1 MTTTSPNPLALDR
14 GHAAAL
20 DVADTL
26 ARYRSKFHLPITVD
40 GNAQTYLCGH
50 SLGLQPKS
58 TAGLINEELQT
69 WQMQAVEGHFNSKRP
84 WLSYHELLTPGLAEL
99 SGALPIEVV
108 AMNSLSVNLH
118 LLLTSFY
125 RPTAQRHKILIEANA
140 FPSDR
145 YGVCSQ
151 LQLHGLDPAT
161 SLIELA
167 PRSGEDCLRTE
178 DVLAA
183 LEQHGP
189 NIATVLLPGVQ
200 YLTGQ
205 VFDMAT
211 ITQAA
216 QQQGCMVGFDLAH
229 AIGNVP
235 LRLHDWNV
243 DFAVWCSYKYL
254 NSGPGAIGGAFV
266 HERYAQRFDLPRLAG
281 WWGHDKHTRFAMP
294 SQFSPLPGAEGWQL
308 SNPSILACAPLLASL
323 QLFQDAGIKALRNK
337 SLQLTAYLEQLILAQ
352 LPKQVS
358 VITPA
363 DPGSRGC
370 QLSLRLKVDRDN
382 FDQDGA
388 RMIHEQLMRQGFIC
402 DWREPDVIRAAPVP
416 LYNRYVDVW
425 QFVHALRGLLQ

>member
-1 MTTTSPNPLALDR
+1 MTMNSFISASLER
-14 GHAAAL
+14 SHAAAL

-26 ARYRSKFHLPITVD
+26 ARYRSRFHLPITVD
-40 GNAQTYLCGH
+40 GNAQIYLCGH

-58 TAGLINEELQT
+58 TAALINEELQV
-69 WQMQAVEGHFNSKRP
+69 WQMQAVEGHFNSQRP

-99 SGALPIEVV
+99 TGALPVEVV

-125 RPTAQRHKILIEANA
+125 RPTPQRHRMLIEANA

-145 YGVCSQ
+145 YVVCSQ
-151 LQLHGLDPAT
+151 LQLHGYDPAT
-161 SLIELA
+161 SLIEIA
-167 PRSGEDCLRTE
+167 PREGEDCLRTE
-178 DVLAA
+178 DIVAT
-183 LEQHGP
+183 LEQHGAG
-189 NIATVLLPGVQ
+189 IATVLLPGVQ

-205 VFDMAT
+205 LLDIAA

-216 QQQGCMVGFDLAH
+216 RQRGCMVGVDLAH

-235 LRLHDWNV
+235 LQLHDWNV

-281 WWGHDKHTRFAMP
+281 WWGHDKNTRFAMP
-294 SQFSPLPGAEGWQL
+294 SQFAPLPGAEGWQL

-323 QLFQDAGIKALRNK
+323 QVFQDAGIKALHNK

-352 LPKQVS
+352 LPEQVS
-358 VITPA
+358 VITPG
-363 DPGSRGC
+363 DPAARGC
-370 QLSLRLKVDRDN
+370 QLSLRLHAGRD
-382 FDQDGA
+382 QA
-388 RMIHEQLMRQGFIC
+388 RVIHEQLMKQGFIC
-402 DWREPDVIRAAPVP
+402 DWREPDVIRATPVP
-416 LYNRYVDVW
+416 LYNRFVDVW
-425 QFVHALRGLLQ
+425 QFVQALRGLLQ

>member
-1 MTTTSPNPLALDR
+1 MIPTSPSSVSLER

-50 SLGLQPKS
+50 SLGLQPRS
-58 TAGLINEELQT
+58 TAALINEELQT
-69 WQMQAVEGHFNSKRP
+69 WQLQAVEGHFNSKRP

-99 SGALPIEVV
+99 TGALPIEVV

-118 LLLTSFY
+118 LLLSSFY
-125 RPTAQRHKILIEANA
+125 RPMPQRHKIVIEANA

-145 YGVCSQ
+145 YALCSQ
-151 LQLHGLDPAT
+151 LQLQGYDPTT
-161 SLIELA
+161 SLIELS
-167 PRSGEDCLRTE
+167 PRSGEECLRTE
-178 DVLAA
+178 DILTTLAQQG
-183 LEQHGP
+183 ES
-189 NIATVLLPGVQ
+189 IATVLLPGVQ

-205 VFDMAT
+205 LFDMPA
-211 ITQAA
+211 ITLAA
-216 QQQGCMVGFDLAH
+216 QRQGCIVGFDLAH

-235 LRLHDWNV
+235 LQLHEWNI

-281 WWGHDKHTRFAMP
+281 WWGHDKNTRFAMP
-294 SQFSPLPGAEGWQL
+294 NQFAPLPGAEGWQL

-323 QLFQDAGIKALRNK
+323 QLFQDAGIKALRAK
-337 SLQLTAYLEQLILAQ
+337 SLLLTAYLEQLIIAQ
-352 LPKQVS
+352 LSKQVS
-358 VITPA
+358 IITPS
-363 DPGSRGC
+363 DPDARGC
-370 QLSLRLKVDRDN
+370 ALSLRLHVDRE
-382 FDQDGA
+382 QA
-388 RMIHEQLMRQGFIC
+388 RATHAQLTAQGFIC
-402 DWREPDVIRAAPVP
+402 DWREPDVIRVAPVP

-425 QFVHALRGLLQ
+425 QFVHALRALLQ